1 MSRFYKKLTDCWQ
14 RQDSLLCVGLDP
26 DVDRL
31 PATIRK
37 EKQPLYKFNK
47 EIIDATA
54 QWVCAYKPQVAYYSA
69 IGAETQLEKTIHYIR
84 SEYPDIP
91 VILDAKRGDIGA
103 TARMYAR
110 EAFERYQA
118 DAVTVNPYMGG
129 DTLEP
134 FLSFE
139 NHGVIILCRTSNP
152 GSGDFQQLVSGDKTL
167 SQHVTHL
174 AVSKWNKNNNVALVV
189 GATYPQAIKE
199 VRQMTAQMP
208 LLIPGIGTQGGDL
221 KAVLQNGLNAEKTGL
236 VINVSR
242 AVIFASDSD
251 FATAAANQAQRLCQQ
266 INQYRFL
273 IEN

>member
-1 MSRFYKKLTDCWQ
+1 MSHFYRKLANSWK
-14 RQDSLLCVGLDP
+14 RQNSLLCVGLDP

-31 PATIRK
+31 PTTIRK
-37 EKQPLYKFNK
+37 EKHPLYKFNK

-54 QWVCAYKPQVAYYSA
+54 PWVCAYKPQIAYYSA
-69 IGAETQLEKTIHYIR
+69 VGAEIQLEKTIHYIR
-84 SEYPDIP
+84 AEYPDIP

-134 FLSFE
+134 FLCFE

-167 SQHVTHL
+167 CQHVAHR
-174 AVSKWNKNNNVALVV
+174 AASQWNKNNNIALVV

-199 VRQMTAQMP
+199 VRQITADMP
-208 LLIPGIGTQGGDL
+208 LLIPGIGTQGGDM
-221 KAVLQNGLNAEKTGL
+221 KEILQNGLTAEKTGL
-236 VINVSR
+236 IINVSR
-242 AVIFASDSD
+242 AVIFAADAD
-251 FATAAANQAQRLCQQ
+251 FATATANQAHSLCQA
-266 INQYRFL
+266 INHVRFQC
-273 IEN
+273 